1 MLARD
6 LMTTAVV
13 TVDPATTVR
22 KAARVLESNGFTAL
36 PVVDGAG
43 QVCGIVTES
52 DVIRG
57 IRHDARSLR
66 LVAER
71 AISPPRSV
79 AEVMTA
85 DVVTV
90 APWAD
95 AADVVT
101 LMQVRAIRSVP
112 VVEPGGSLAGILSR
126 RDLVRTVGTADAAVA
141 SAVRRR
147 LESYAGPAVWD
158 VAVHDGAVTL
168 TGACADPAERHT
180 VAVIAEQVVGVA
192 DVVVVVAAEQCN

>member
-22 KAARVLESNGFTAL
+22 KAARVLEANGFTAL

-43 QVCGIVTES
+43 QVCGIVSEA

-57 IRHDARSLR
+57 IRHDARSPL
-66 LVAER
+66 LAAEM
-71 AISPPRSV
+71 AVTPARSV
-79 AEVMTA
+79 GEVMTA

-90 APWAD
+90 TPWAD

-101 LMQVRAIRSVP
+101 LMRVRAIRSVP

-147 LESYAGPAVWD
+147 LESYAGPDVWD

-168 TGACADPAERHT
+168 TGACAEPAERHT

-192 DVVVVVAAEQCN
+192 DVVVVVAAEQCS